1 MDPKVTT
8 EIRNQVDQVLV
19 RLARV
24 PEQPPGLGWDPQDLN
39 GACAV
44 ASWLLFRAL
53 RDQGVEADFC
63 ISADEGHCFCM
74 VGDFVVD
81 PTARQFGFCPD
92 VVVAETQYLTQR
104 YRQGDEEFPWAL
116 GRRVS
121 TEPEIQEIL
130 ADWTPDQQ
138 PRYYQD
144 KGIL

>member
-1 MDPKVTT
+1 MLP
-8 EIRNQVDQVLV
+8 EIENQVAQMLV
-19 RLARV
+19 RLAQV
-24 PEQPPGLGWDPQDLN
+24 PEQPPGLGWDHQDLS

-53 RDQGVEADFC
+53 RDRGIEADFC
-63 ISADEGHCFCM
+63 ISADEYHCFCM
-74 VGDFVVD
+74 VGDVVVD
-81 PTARQFGFCPD
+81 PTARQFHFGP
-92 VVVAETQYLTQR
+92 VVVVNTVEALSTLYR
-104 YRQGDEEFPWAL
+104 YGERWFPWAL